1 MASKRELKKRV
12 KRLTEVFVADAVV
25 MSEMYPEKSEEINK
39 MIEEVLEKRNKM
51 LHVINHPPMKGVRL
65 KKQERYEKRK
75 EAKAAYK
82 QNLKENV
89 NELIKTIDANY
100 QQIGDFLKSNE

>member
-1 MASKRELKKRV
+1 MC
-12 KRLTEVFVADAVV
+12 
-25 MSEMYPEKSEEINK
+25 
-39 MIEEVLEKRNKM
+39 
-51 LHVINHPPMKGVRL
+51 L

-100 QQIGDFLKSNE
+100 QQIGDFLESNE